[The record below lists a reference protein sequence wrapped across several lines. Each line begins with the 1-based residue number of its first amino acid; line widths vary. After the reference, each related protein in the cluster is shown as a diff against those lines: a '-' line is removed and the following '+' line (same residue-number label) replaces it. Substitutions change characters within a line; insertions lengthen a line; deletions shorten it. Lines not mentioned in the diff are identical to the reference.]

1 MKGLKRKYKNR
12 ELLKAYNH
20 TQKLIS
26 KIDVFLEMYLFTVF
40 IFKGNI
46 KIIILIEYYISTC
59 QIHLT

>member
-12 ELLKAYNH
+12 KLLKAYNH